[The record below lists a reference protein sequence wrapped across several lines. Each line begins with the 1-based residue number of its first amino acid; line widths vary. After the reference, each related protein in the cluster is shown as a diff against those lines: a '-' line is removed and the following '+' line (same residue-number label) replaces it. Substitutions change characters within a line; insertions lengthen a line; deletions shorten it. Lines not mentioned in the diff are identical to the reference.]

1 MSYSAFRN
9 HLAACLD
16 EVNDVH
22 KPSLI
27 TSQNVKPTIVL
38 NVEAFHTY
46 EETAYLIITPLNVK
60 RLNQAI

>member
-1 MSYSAFRN
+1 
-9 HLAACLD
+9 LAACLD